1 MGKPPGLAWPLLK
14 HRPMSYRFERELDGP
29 HDAAGTS
36 RGAPGKR
43 SLTDRLQ
50 RKASDV
56 ASPASAA
63 PAPKYVDPTL
73 GDAAFVDQLLAM
85 PVQCRGGDAAGPEAM
100 HALAAQG
107 TAGSGGALPFLDQIQ
122 LAFGSHDVTGV
133 QAHTDDRAAAAARG
147 MGATAFATGN
157 HVAFGGAPDLHTA
170 AHEAAHVVQQRAG
183 VHLAGGVG
191 AVGDAYERH
200 ADEVADAVVRGES
213 AELLLGPAGAPSAA
227 IQRHAIQHKAPAKAG
242 NAKDDSVAM
251 LDDDDF
257 LHAFSGYTAFSSFRS
272 LSAGG
277 HPVAKT
283 AISDPKLDTALQGV
297 RETVLAIQDDRKA
310 DHIQRA
316 LDLWG
321 THRAAVQAV
330 LARADKRG
338 ADWHKDLKRAHD
350 GFDRMETYT
359 IDTAAQDAIDKGVKD
374 LGGDFKV
381 DAKLHQAE
389 YAAAR
394 AAMIEVVQ
402 VLGKTKH
409 LPDAANL
416 HKQVADF
423 DATAQIV
430 TKHETLSES
439 LSVAERVG
447 IAIKGQHPLEW
458 PRHVLRVAKAMIQGV
473 AMLGSAVW
481 KAKPEAGTLF
491 RQFAERVMKDGD
503 FAAKSSNV
511 LGQALNVLQVAKGLY
526 DLIGGLASGDSDRAI
541 TGARNVL
548 SGGAGVLMTGAGA
561 GFGASMGAAAL
572 AYIFVETIRE
582 CLNVGKLLREIPH
595 VQEVNAVARFVED
608 AARVGEPGAR
618 AFAAISERYAGHT
631 YSNNPTMQAEVQ
643 AQIEEH
649 MRLEA
654 NKLAAGVK
662 AKLKPSYEG
671 RDPHSIGR
679 YQDAI
684 AAMGPE
690 AVGALNYMTDNKPD
704 DPGTVA
710 WNAIKL
716 FNGIGRMGQWVQVAH
731 GTHRDNAENK
741 KKREQLDKQ
750 SDGEWKKEEDKRRD
764 WQRPP
769 QGPTDEELEES
780 MR

>member
-1 MGKPPGLAWPLLK
+1 
-14 HRPMSYRFERELDGP
+14 MSYRFEPELEGA
-29 HDAAGTS
+29 HDSASTS

-50 RKASDV
+50 RKAADG

-63 PAPKYVDPTL
+63 PPPRYVDPTL
-73 GDAAFVDQLLAM
+73 SEVGFVDQLLAM
-85 PVQCRGGDAAGPEAM
+85 PVQRRGGGAAGPDV
-100 HALAAQG
+100 HQLAAAG
-107 TAGSGGALPFLDQIQ
+107 TGGPGGALPFLEQIQ
-122 LAFGSHDVTGV
+122 SAFGSHDVTGV

-183 VHLAGGVG
+183 VHLKGGVG
-191 AVGDAYERH
+191 EVGDAYERH

-213 AELLLGPAGAPSAA
+213 AEMLLGPAGAPSAA
-227 IQRHAIQHKAPAKAG
+227 IQRHAIQHKTPVKAG
-242 NAKDDSVAM
+242 NAKDPSVEM

-257 LHAFSGYTAFSSFRS
+257 LHAFSGYTASSSFRS
-272 LSAGG
+272 LGAGG

-283 AISDPKLDTALQGV
+283 PIGDPKLDAVLQGV
-297 RETVLAIQDDRKA
+297 RATVLAIQDDRQA
-310 DHIQRA
+310 DHIRRA

-338 ADWHKDLKRAHD
+338 ADLHKDLKRAHD

-359 IDTAAQDAIDKGVKD
+359 VDTAAQDAIDKGVKD
-374 LGGDFKV
+374 LGGEFKV

-394 AAMIEVVQ
+394 AAMLEVVQ
-402 VLGKTKH
+402 VLDKAKH
-409 LPDAANL
+409 FPNAANL
-416 HKQVADF
+416 HKEVAGF

-430 TKHETLSES
+430 TKHETFWES
-439 LSVAERVG
+439 LAVAERVG
-447 IAIKGQHPLEW
+447 LAIKGQHPQEW
-458 PRHVLRVAKAMIQGV
+458 PRHLLRVAKAMIQGV

-503 FAAKSSNV
+503 FAAKSSEV
-511 LGQALNVLQVAKGLY
+511 LGQALNVLQIAKGLY
-526 DLIGGLASGDSDRAI
+526 DLIGGLASGDSDLAI
-541 TGARNVL
+541 TGARNIL

-561 GFGASMGAAAL
+561 GFGASMGTAAL

-595 VQEVNAVARFVED
+595 VQEVIAVTRFVEG
-608 AARVGEPGAR
+608 AATLGEPGAR

-631 YSNNPTMQAEVQ
+631 YSNNSMMQAEVQ

-649 MRLEA
+649 MKLEA
-654 NKLAAGVK
+654 NKLSAGVK

-671 RDPHSIGR
+671 RDPYSLGK

-690 AVGALNYMTDNKPD
+690 AVGALNYLTDSKPD

-716 FNGIGRMGQWVQVAH
+716 FNGIGRMGQWVQVTH
-731 GTHRDNAENK
+731 GTHRDSTENK
-741 KKREQLDKQ
+741 KKRDQLDKQ
-750 SDGEWKKEEDKRRD
+750 VDGEWKQEEDKRRD
-764 WQRPP
+764 WQKPP

-780 MR
+780 LR